1 MGLTIDYIVE
11 FAGSARQLETKLQG
25 IRQKC
30 MDLPF
35 ENVGD
40 TIDNVKITKNHIKIY
55 NWLQNQTRYPNNSRD
70 NLGMRDLILKMLGL
84 DTWTLISAKL
94 LHPDRDTLRPT
105 QYISL
110 ALWPG
115 DGCEACDLGFF
126 KSNKVWRCRA
136 FCKTQYAT
144 HFVQCHLLVIKMLD
158 LLKES
163 GFTVEVHDEG
173 HFWDTRNL
181 KTLADNINDYTALI
195 KNIFGELKTSCD
207 KNGFTLQAPIATS
220 ENYLKVTD

>member
-1 MGLTIDYIVE
+1 MGLTINYTIE
-11 FAGSARQLETKLQG
+11 FSGTARQLEAKLQN
-25 IRQKC
+25 IRNKC

-35 ENVGD
+35 ANVGD
-40 TIDNVKITKNHIKIY
+40 KVDNVKITKNHIKVY
-55 NWLQNQTRYPNNSRD
+55 NWLQSQTRCPNNSND
-70 NLGMRDLILKMLGL
+70 NLAMRDLIMKMFGL
-84 DTWTLISAKL
+84 DTWTLIFAQLSA
-94 LHPDRDTLRPT
+94 PNRTLRPT
-105 QYISL
+105 QCISL

-115 DGCEACDLGFF
+115 DGCESCDLGFF
-126 KSNKVWRCRA
+126 KHHNVWRSRA

-163 GFTVEVHDEG
+163 GFTVEVHDDG
-173 HFWDTRNL
+173 HFWETRDL

-195 KNIFGELKTSCD
+195 KNIFGTIKTCCN